1 MFLLR
6 LFDAIPPE
14 EREKAAKAM
23 RSDLGG
29 DLDRTLAI
37 AQRQPDL
44 VPLPRLDGINLGL
57 ATIWSCYRAPI
68 HPSLD

>member
-29 DLDRTLAI
+29 DLDEFWQLR
-37 AQRQPDL
+37 R
-44 VPLPRLDGINLGL
+44 GNL
-57 ATIWSCYRAPI
+57 TWSHA
-68 HPSLD
+68 